1 MSIAADSEQRASR
14 MTILGRWPLLI
25 VMAGLCASAGACSF
39 LTRMEGTSVS
49 GRTLAGYLDGR
60 SIDFKAR
67 DGLECRG
74 SYKHGFFGGEGSVRC
89 SDGRTGTF
97 SMVSTKQLLGPGHSE
112 GRGEGVIGDERF
124 VFTY

>member
-1 MSIAADSEQRASR
+1 MSV
-14 MTILGRWPLLI
+14 LGRTLLMI
-25 VMAGLCASAGACSF
+25 VAAGLCMVAGACSF
-39 LTRMEGTSVS
+39 LTRMEGTSAS
-49 GRTLAGYLDGR
+49 GRTLSGYLDGR

-97 SMVSTKQLLGPGHSE
+97 SMVSTQQLLGPGHSD
-112 GRGEGVIGDERF
+112 GRGEGMIGDERF
-124 VFTY
+124 AFTY

>member
-1 MSIAADSEQRASR
+1 

-39 LTRMEGTSVS
+39 LTRMEGTSAS
-49 GRTLAGYLDGR
+49 GRMLSGYLDGH

-74 SYKHGFFGGEGSVRC
+74 SYQHWSSSGEGTVRC

-97 SMVSTKQLLGPGHSE
+97 SMVSTSKLLGPGHSE
-112 GRGEGVIGDERF
+112 GRGEGMIGDERF
-124 VFTY
+124 AFTY